1 MPDGSWNVNASSNW
15 GTTASWL
22 SSIVASGAGFTASFR
37 VNINLTRTVTL
48 EVPYTIGN
56 LIFEDPVT
64 HLHSYVLAGNAL
76 TLDNLGSPSTIN
88 SITVGRGGYIDCPL
102 IGAGGFTKT
111 GAGLLVLR
119 NQNNT
124 GLTGPIVINGGQFE
138 ANINS
143 VQSANVN
150 DPGTE
155 SGIAGASSLTVLSGL
170 AYIGNANLTIA
181 YPIDISAGATVYA
194 GGFNRTGT
202 YLQNITGDITGAGQ
216 LALWCFGDNFNR
228 PVINRVRTATLPATL
243 RMMTF
248 SGSSDYRPVYFYYAG
263 VANENTVDLV
273 VDLNDTTVM
282 QNPTTTMYLHNVSPT
297 NETLT
302 FRNVIKS
309 ASASG
314 GLDDI
319 VTLNIGVVGAASGV
333 TDSGDIVITGDV
345 FEAAS
350 NAAMS
355 IAKAGPRKLTLS
367 GATGASRYTGSTSIQ
382 AGIWAARSAGALG
395 AVSSGGVSVSGT
407 GQLEIGGGV
416 TVQKGSTA
424 FTLAP
429 NTLLVPDGTNV
440 IQTAGVVLA
449 GVVPV
454 DVSADAKLT
463 LANGGA
469 ISGSNAGFTKQ
480 GAGELELAAFANTYT
495 GAVTV
500 AEGTLTL
507 GSVANGG
514 AAASWGSG
522 TSAVPV
528 SGTLKYV
535 GAGHSTTRS
544 LTLTGP
550 APTLDASGAG
560 AVEYANATQTNEA
573 RTITLQGS
581 SGANNTAG
589 FDIADTSFTTAVTK
603 SGAGKWVLT
612 GALSY
617 TGVTALT
624 GGTLNLGATNRTLT
638 TVAVSDGALET
649 NSGATVDADVVMTGG
664 LITAELTGTSR
675 TLDVDSGS
683 ATLYPVSG
691 GNTFSG
697 TTTVDAGATLD
708 LLTDTLPGSSGTA
721 GRVLGTSN
729 VVVNGDL
736 RTRGGVVQKGQ
747 MRYGG
752 NLTFGSGSKLYI
764 GAAA

>member
-15 GTTASWL
+15 GTPSNWL
-22 SSIVASGAGFTASFR
+22 SSIVASDAGFTANFR
-37 VNINLTRTVTL
+37 VAINGTRTVTL
-48 EVPYTIGN
+48 EIPYTIGN
-56 LIFEDPVT
+56 LAFEDIGT
-64 HLHSYVLAGNAL
+64 NSHSFVLAGNAL
-76 TLDNLGSPSTIN
+76 TLDNSGSPSSIN
-88 SITVGRGGYIDCPL
+88 SITSGRGGYIDCPL
-102 IGAGGFTKT
+102 TGSGGFTKT
-111 GAGLLVLR
+111 GVGLLVLR
-119 NQNNT
+119 NHNNT
-124 GLTGPIVINGGQFE
+124 GLTGPIVVNGGQFE
-138 ANINS
+138 ANTNS
-143 VQSANVN
+143 AQSANVN

-155 SGIAGASSLTVLSGL
+155 SGIAGASSLTVLSGV

-216 LALWCFGDNFNR
+216 LALWCLGDNFNR
-228 PVINRVRTATLPATL
+228 PVINRVRAATLPATL

-248 SGSSDYRPVYFYYAG
+248 SGASDYRPVYFYYAG

-273 VDLNDTTVM
+273 VDLNQTTVM
-282 QNPTTTMYLHNVSPT
+282 ENPTTTMYLHNVSPT

-302 FRNVIKS
+302 FRDVIKS
-309 ASASG
+309 ASASD
-314 GLDDI
+314 GLGDI

-333 TDSGDIVITGDV
+333 TDSGDIVITGNV

-407 GQLEIGGGV
+407 GQLEIGGDV

-440 IQTAGVVLA
+440 LQTAGVVLA

-507 GSVANGG
+507 GSVANGD

-522 TSAVPV
+522 ISAVPV

-550 APTLDASGAG
+550 APTLDASGSG

-573 RTITLQGS
+573 RTLTLTGTS
-581 SGANNTAG
+581 TAPNVAG
-589 FDIADTSFTTAVTK
+589 FAIGNTSFTTSLLKHGT
-603 SGAGKWVLT
+603 GRWQLT

-617 TGVTALT
+617 TGVTTLED
-624 GGTLNLGATNRTLT
+624 GTLNLGATNRTLT
-638 TVAVSDGALET
+638 SVVVSGGVLET
-649 NSGATVDADVVMTGG
+649 SEEATVEANVAMTGG
-664 LITAELTGTSR
+664 LITAELTGSAK
-675 TLDVDSGS
+675 TLDIDSGF
-683 ATLYPVSG
+683 AALYPVSG

-721 GRVLGTSN
+721 GRVLGTCN
-729 VVVNGDL
+729 VTVNGDI